1 MKKYQVKVTIGGREY
16 KYVVESPTALSA
28 SEARAQARKE
38 LAEPQKLRSFLQGTT
53 LGFGEEIEAGAKSLG
68 GEDYTQERDRLRAQ
82 LSQFREDSPLTSM
95 GLEIAGT
102 IPTTIAAAR
111 AGAPAAA
118 VPMSRIGQLAMR
130 AAPLAAESA
139 LAAYGYTEGDT
150 AKEQALDTLYGTV
163 LGTAGGGLASAA
175 MTGLGALGKN
185 FMSFVR
191 EKLGDKASDSVQAEL
206 QRLVDIHEKNPD
218 EILAD
223 VADGIPISDNKTLII
238 ALKNYVNQGGQPAR
252 DILEKTKSMAQQRK
266 GEAIS
271 SLESGLTGGQ
281 SGNQLQRG
289 LRNIEE
295 MKRAEREMYQGAFT
309 RSGEPST
316 ELVNQMQDII
326 RRFPEASSELN
337 TIYRARNLV
346 PLFATDSAGA
356 INLVRQPTAED
367 AEILYRTIRDFTGQ
381 AYTGGRGTIGEVA
394 SEATESLKGQIGQDF
409 PAVERARQV
418 SAGRFA
424 AQEAFESGRK
434 ALTKDPEEID
444 IMIQK
449 MSESQIKAFR
459 AGLMNALNRR
469 MQTGTT
475 FRDLADENK
484 NIGKVLRLALRPEDV
499 DAIVNQMSRTAESV
513 EIAQKM
519 PSTAG
524 SPTAPLQQEARASGS
539 GQNLM
544 QAVDAMSGSPYA
556 MMQVIQGLLEKNAP
570 QGLSTEQRQQVVDVI
585 FSQDPE
591 LVRRALTDQ
600 TALAELEKK
609 IVKIAD
615 TMGKSLVR
623 GAQQQT
629 IQESQE

>member
-1 MKKYQVKVTIGGREY
+1 MIDYEVDVKIGNKNY
-16 KYVVESPTALSA
+16 VYVVKSPVELSHK
-28 SEARAQARKE
+28 EARAQARRE
-38 LAEPQKLRSFLQGTT
+38 LEEPQKLRSFLQGTT
-53 LGFGEEIEAGAKSLG
+53 LGFGEEIEAGVKSLG
-68 GEDYTQERDRLRAQ
+68 GESYKDERDRLRAQ
-82 LSQFREDSPLTSM
+82 LAQYREDNPLTSM
-95 GLEIAGT
+95 GLEMAGT

-118 VPMSRIGQLAMR
+118 IPMSRMGQLAMR

-175 MTGLGALGKN
+175 VLGLGTLGRN

-206 QRLVDIHEKNPD
+206 QRLVEMTGKNPD
-218 EILAD
+218 EILAE
-223 VADGIPISDNKTLII
+223 VADGKPISDNRTLII
-238 ALKNYVNQGGQPAR
+238 ALKNYVNQGGQPAK
-252 DILEKTKSMAQQRK
+252 DILEKTSSMAQQRR
-266 GEAIS
+266 GEAVS
-271 SLESGLTGGQ
+271 ALESGLTGGQ

-289 LRNIEE
+289 LQNIED
-295 MKRAEREMYQGAFT
+295 MKKAEREMYQGAFT
-309 RSGEPST
+309 RSGEPSS

-326 RRFPEASSELN
+326 QRFPEASGELN

-346 PLFATDSAGA
+346 PLFSTDSAGA

-394 SEATESLKGQIGQDF
+394 SEATESLKSQIGQDF

-459 AGLMNALNRR
+459 AGLMNAINRR

-499 DAIVNQMSRTAESV
+499 DAIVSQMGRTAESV

-519 PSTAG
+519 PAMAG

-556 MMQVIQGLLEKNAP
+556 MMQVIQGLLEKSAP
-570 QGLSTEQRQQVVDVI
+570 RGLSTDQRQQVVDVI

-591 LVRRALTDQ
+591 LVRKALTDQ

-609 IVKIAD
+609 IIEIAD
-615 TMGKSLVR
+615 TIGKSAVR
-623 GAQQQT
+623 ASQQQA
-629 IQESQE
+629 IQASQE